1 MILIRLSLEDDRT
14 IDNINIKF
22 EADTEDEKSFCNSS
36 LCNEFITEIFILT
49 AISNSQ
55 KMSLQKIQKI
65 QNDINLLFV
74 KSGWHVL
81 TKDDERCL

>member
-36 LCNEFITEIFILT
+36 LCNEFITEKILGN
-49 AISNSQ
+49 ASYL
-55 KMSLQKIQKI
+55 MSLQKI